1 MNSVILMG
9 RLARDPELKYGGQKQ
24 TAISRFS
31 LAVDKRMNKD
41 SEGPTAD
48 FFDCISFGKT
58 AEFVDKYLKKGT
70 KVVLRGR
77 LQNNNYTRN
86 DGVKIYS
93 TQVAIDDIEF
103 AESKK
108 VADTNS
114 GNTVPTAPSP
124 TPSDEFMSIPDA
136 VDDADLPFN

>member
-1 MNSVILMG
+1 M
-9 RLARDPELKYGGQKQ
+9 
-24 TAISRFS
+24 
-31 LAVDKRMNKD
+31 
-41 SEGPTAD
+41 
-48 FFDCISFGKT
+48 
-58 AEFVDKYLKKGT
+58 
-70 KVVLRGR
+70 VLRGR